1 MKKVFTKNLCIY
13 MLLALVVSVI
23 FIFSLQ
29 TIIIKQSNT
38 KSSQEKLAVVKEKLE
53 SNQQEIEKLTESV
66 GENNLAK
73 TKAFADMI
81 AMNPELIESK
91 TELNQLKEDLMVNEL
106 HVIDEKG
113 IITHSTVDAYVGFD
127 MGSGEQSIVFLDLI
141 DNPDMVLVQEP
152 QLNAAEGTLMQYIG
166 VSRKDAKGCVQVGI
180 RPEIL
185 EEMLSGTAIDVV
197 LKDIEFGS
205 SGYIFAINME
215 DGTLAAH
222 PDADLIGKK
231 AEEAGLELTGAGS
244 GKAKVNGV
252 KGYYVAEEYD
262 GKLIGTFMPRKEYY
276 RERMNQTLVVSVSM
290 FLIFVVLLI
299 MINRMVDQKI
309 VQGIHH
315 IAAAMKQIAE
325 GDFEVKV
332 MEYDNPEFKMLSE
345 SIDIMVESI
354 QSKMAENEDLLV
366 RQKQD
371 MEDSLVLID
380 NIKNVC
386 GNLDQVSRE
395 TLGNA
400 QAIHRGTGE
409 QEEAVEDLKRIMDNL
424 ADELN
429 SSANA
434 SARVSAET
442 EETVQIMNQGK
453 KQMQQM
459 EASIQKISDTTTRIG
474 EIIGEINSIAQQTN
488 MLSLNASIEAA
499 RAGEMGKGFAVVA
512 TEVGDLAARSSQAAK
527 ETNELVMGS
536 IAAVEDGRKIV
547 AKTVA
552 VFDTMAG
559 EIEKASD
566 SVGQVAGMVRQNVA
580 IVSNAMDGLG
590 KISNVVEQNIEIS
603 RNSQQASAV
612 MTQEAEKLMEIV
624 E

>member
-1 MKKVFTKNLCIY
+1 MKKIFTKNLCIY
-13 MLLALVVSVI
+13 MLLALVVSVL

-29 TIIIKQSNT
+29 TVIIRRSNT
-38 KSSQEKLAVVKEKLE
+38 KSSVEKLAAVKEKLE
-53 SNQQEIEKLTESV
+53 SNQQEIQKLTENV

-73 TKAFADMI
+73 TKAFAEMI
-81 AMNPELIESK
+81 AMDSSLIENK
-91 TELNQLKEDLMVNEL
+91 TKMDAIKEDLAVDEL

-127 MGSGEQSIVFLDLI
+127 MGSGEQSAVFLELI
-141 DNPDMVLVQEP
+141 DNPEMVLVQEP
-152 QLNAAEGTLMQYIG
+152 QMNAAEGILMQYIG

-205 SGYIFAINME
+205 NGYIFAINME

-222 PDADLIGKK
+222 PQADLIGKPAK
-231 AEEAGLELTGAGS
+231 EVGLSLTAAGS

-262 GKLIGTFMPRKEYY
+262 GKLIGTFMPSKEYY

-309 VQGIHH
+309 VQGINR
-315 IAAAMKQIAE
+315 IAASMQDIAGGNFDVQVTE
-325 GDFEVKV
+325 SG
-332 MEYDNPEFKMLSE
+332 NPEFEMLSE
-345 SIDIMVESI
+345 SINIMVDSI
-354 QSKMAENEDLLV
+354 QGKMEENEGLLV
-366 RQKQD
+366 RQKED
-371 MEDSLVLID
+371 MENSLVLID
-380 NIKNVC
+380 NIKTVC
-386 GNLDQVSRE
+386 GNLDQVSKE
-395 TLGNA
+395 TLENA

-409 QEEAVEDLKRIMDNL
+409 QENAVEDLKRIMDNL
-424 ADELN
+424 ANELN

-434 SARVSAET
+434 STQVSTET
-442 EETVQIMNQGK
+442 EETVQIMNEGK
-453 KQMQQM
+453 KRMQQL
-459 EASIQKISDTTTRIG
+459 EYSIQKISDTTTQIG

-527 ETNELVMGS
+527 ETSELVMGS

-547 AKTVA
+547 AKTVE
-552 VFDTMAG
+552 VFDNMAE
-559 EIEKASD
+559 EIEKASG
-566 SVGQVAGMVRQNVA
+566 SAGKVAGMVRQNVS
-580 IVSNAMDGLG
+580 IVSYAMEGLD

-603 RNSQQASAV
+603 RNSQQVSAT
-612 MTQEAEKLMEIV
+612 MTQEAEKLMEMV